1 MGAEARLRELGLVL
15 PPEVRLPAGAVL
27 PFAMVRVV
35 GTRAVIS
42 GHGPQAPDGTL
53 AGPLGKVGGE
63 VSSDQAHDS
72 ARLVA
77 LSMLGSLRRELG
89 DLDRISAWVRVHD
102 MVNAAP
108 GFIGLPGVI
117 NGFSAL
123 ILDVF
128 GPDVGQHARSAVGL
142 AELPWNIPVEVEAEV
157 LIRGESPLSQ
167 GGALY

>member
-15 PPEVRLPAGAVL
+15 PPAVRLPAGVVL

-63 VSSDQAHDS
+63 VSPGAAHGS

-77 LSMLGSLRRELG
+77 LSVLGSLRRELG
-89 DLDRISAWVRVHD
+89 DLDRIRAWVRVHG

-108 GFIGLPGVI
+108 GFTGMPEVI

-128 GPDVGQHARSAVGL
+128 GPEIGQHGRSAVGL

-157 LIRGESPLSQ
+157 LLRD
-167 GGALY
+167 

>member
-15 PPEVRLPAGAVL
+15 PPAVRLPAGVVL

-35 GTRAVIS
+35 GTRAIIS

-53 AGPLGKVGGE
+53 AGPLGKVGEVGKVGGE
-63 VSSDQAHDS
+63 VSPGAAHSS

-77 LSMLGSLRRELG
+77 LSVLGSLRRELG
-89 DLDRISAWVRVHD
+89 DLDRIRAWVRVHG

-108 GFIGLPGVI
+108 GFTGLPEVI

-128 GPDVGQHARSAVGL
+128 GPEIGQHARSAVGL

-157 LIRGESPLSQ
+157 LIRD
-167 GGALY
+167 

>member
-1 MGAEARLRELGLVL
+1 M
-15 PPEVRLPAGAVL
+15 

-35 GTRAVIS
+35 GQRAVIS

-53 AGPLGKVGGE
+53 AGPLGKVGRE
-63 VSSDQAHDS
+63 VTPDEAHGC

-89 DLDRISAWVRVHD
+89 DLDRIRAWVRVHG

-108 GFIGLPGVI
+108 GFTELPGVI
-117 NGFSAL
+117 NGFSAVS
-123 ILDVF
+123 LDVF
-128 GPDVGQHARSAVGL
+128 GPDIGQHARSAVGM

-157 LIRGESPLSQ
+157 LIWD
-167 GGALY
+167 